1 MSKQTTRVKT
11 FKANLEWKIENFAEK
26 RCLFEKNRPLRSSK
40 FGTAGVDFEVS
51 IYDTGLSNS
60 KQSVIGIHHCS
71 CSYSVVRAI
80 CNIFVLGCGN
90 PDNGANR
97 LSVVH
102 AKVDISREIREL
114 DPIDLNKINSSP
126 YFTVYVEVEFCPQG
140 CAEPECEPIFFC
152 IPEDSKC
159 VARSNLHMLD
169 SANFTDCL
177 FKIGEDE
184 IKAHRCFLAQHSEV
198 FRTMFSQ
205 ESMIEAEKG
214 IVEIKDSDYPSVRA
228 MLEFIYCGSTS
239 SIEKNVEGVLA
250 LAEKYAIKPL
260 KEFCGNY
267 LASRINTTTIAK
279 IAAIGELYCSTPLIK
294 RCARYLAE
302 NRISVLRSKEWEEL
316 KKQNPELAIR
326 LLELS
331 F

>member
-1 MSKQTTRVKT
+1 MT
-11 FKANLEWKIENFAEK
+11 FAEK

-114 DPIDLNKINSSP
+114 DPIDLNKIHSSP
-126 YFTVYVEVEFCPQG
+126 HFTVYVEIEFCPQG
-140 CAEPECEPIFFC
+140 CAEPECEPIFFS

-184 IKAHRCFLAQHSEV
+184 IKAHRCFLSQHSEV

-205 ESMIEAEKG
+205 QSMIRQL
-214 IVEIKDSDYPSVRA
+214 VRHMEIMRTFICNLPSWSTRIRSS
-228 MLEFIYCGSTS
+228 EQNENCYCV
-239 SIEKNVEGVLA
+239 N
-250 LAEKYAIKPL
+250 
-260 KEFCGNY
+260 
-267 LASRINTTTIAK
+267 LASSCMQISMHAEICICISKYDIA
-279 IAAIGELYCSTPLIK
+279 
-294 RCARYLAE
+294 
-302 NRISVLRSKEWEEL
+302 ISRFAYT
-316 KKQNPELAIR
+316 N
-326 LLELS
+326 

>member
-71 CSYSVVRAI
+71 CYYSVVRAI

-114 DPIDLNKINSSP
+114 DPANRHIHSEVPFGEYPLQIDLNKINSSP

-140 CAEPECEPIFFC
+140 GTEPECEPIFFC

-177 FKIGEDE
+177 FK
-184 IKAHRCFLAQHSEV
+184 
-198 FRTMFSQ
+198 
-205 ESMIEAEKG
+205 
-214 IVEIKDSDYPSVRA
+214 VRA